1 VTGLIRAVVVAP
13 VRLYREGL
21 VQALAR
27 DLRVTVVGA
36 AASASEASALVEQ
49 RRPDTVVLDL
59 GAAGPSFVRDLTAV
73 APELRV
79 IALAV
84 METPSNLVE
93 WAKAGIAG
101 LVGEDGTVSDL
112 VETIVSASR
121 DELRC
126 SPWAAGVLLREVRAG
141 AIHTNGDTF
150 LTPREVEIAQLIE
163 RGLMNKEIASQL
175 GIELPT
181 VKNHVHRILEKL
193 GAHRRADAAAH
204 IRHAGLSLRD

>member
-1 VTGLIRAVVVAP
+1 
-13 VRLYREGL
+13 
-21 VQALAR
+21 
-27 DLRVTVVGA
+27 
-36 AASASEASALVEQ
+36 VEQ
-49 RRPDTVVLDL
+49 RQPDTVVLDL

-79 IALAV
+79 VALAV
-84 METPSNLVE
+84 METPSNLLD

-112 VETIVSASR
+112 VETMVSASH

-141 AIHTNGDTF
+141 AIHKNGDTS